1 MKPEFSRS
9 DYPLRYLARITLQAE
24 TPFHVGSGREWRES
38 DAGIMTDANGLPTI
52 PGTSIAGVI
61 RHAMDKGP
69 ENACVSGLFGHQ
81 PTGNSGRTEGH
92 GSRVVFSFACIHD
105 ANDVPVT
112 GLIPAERL
120 EEDLVLANA
129 LRPTLRDHARHN
141 DKGVVADG
149 GKFDDLVICAGH
161 RFTLEIELIGTLADQ
176 TRWETLL
183 SLFCDPTIRFGGKT
197 SRGLGRFRVFALLT
211 RIFDL
216 SVPRD
221 FAAYVSHPSRLDK
234 AVGEGWNAFAPAGLP
249 AKEIQLKLA
258 PQGFW
263 LFGGG
268 LDSDT
273 DIVPVTDR
281 IISWAENGEPSE
293 TEIFSLPGSA
303 LKGALRHRALFHAY
317 TVKKFFVGDAED
329 SPAKKEA
336 EDLVA
341 RLFGNA
347 PEAEGKARQRGALLF
362 SDMTAEAVPAP
373 LQNHVSIDRF
383 TGGARDQALYDEM
396 PLFGGTEFTW
406 RIGLSRA
413 LSPDEETLLRAV
425 VADLTEGRLQLG
437 GGTGRGHGF
446 FTGTAE
452 FPSNSL

>member
-1 MKPEFSRS
+1 MNAEFSRR
-9 DYPLRYLARITLQAE
+9 DYPLRYLARLTLQAE

-61 RHAMDKGP
+61 RHAMDNGP
-69 ENACVSGLFGHQ
+69 ENAFVAGLFGHQ
-81 PTGNSGRTEGH
+81 PDGSTEKAEGH

-105 ANDVPVT
+105 SNGVPVA

-120 EEDLVLANA
+120 VEDLVLANA
-129 LRPTLRDHARHN
+129 IRPTLRDHARHN

-149 GKFDDLVICAGH
+149 GKFDDLVVCAGH
-161 RFTLEIELIGTLADQ
+161 RFTLEIELTGTIADQ
-176 TRWETLL
+176 ARWDYLL
-183 SLFCDPTIRFGGKT
+183 NLFADPAVRFGGKT
-197 SRGLGRFRVFALLT
+197 SRGLGRFSVAALHT
-211 RIFDL
+211 RTFDL
-216 SVPRD
+216 SAPGD
-221 FAAYVSHPSRLDK
+221 FAAYAAHPSRLDK
-234 AVGEGWNAFAPAGLP
+234 PVGEGWSAVAPVAS
-249 AKEIQLKLA
+249 ASNEIQLKIT
-258 PQGFW
+258 PKGFW

-268 LDSDT
+268 LDPDT
-273 DIVPVTDR
+273 DIVPVKDR
-281 IISWAENGEPSE
+281 VIVWPEMGSPREN
-293 TEIFSLPGSA
+293 EIFSLPGSA
-303 LKGALRHRALFHAY
+303 LKGALRHRAIFHAY
-317 TVKKFFVGDAED
+317 AAKGYFAGDADE
-329 SPAKKEA
+329 SPAKNEA

-341 RLFGNA
+341 SLFGNA
-347 PEAEGKARQRGALLF
+347 PEAEGNARQRGALLF

-383 TGGARDQALYDEM
+383 TGGARDQALYDEA
-396 PLFGGTEFTW
+396 PLFGGIEFTW

-425 VADLTEGRLQLG
+425 VADLAESRLQLG